1 MVMENMLAY
10 AEIDEIL
17 NLLED
22 DYRERVPKK
31 VRDFFKEEK
40 IKDYHPEIDIEK
52 PLIEQNLI
60 RETMVLLAI
69 LNLNYWCENE
79 EEKQRFLNE
88 LDKNEEEKKELE
100 EKYNPDNLF
109 KKKQDEST
117 ENNLQIV
124 EYKKPNFIQIL
135 LTKIKKILKREN

>member
-52 PLIEQNLI
+52 PLIEQNLK

-100 EKYNPDNLF
+100 EKYNLDNLF

-135 LTKIKKILKREN
+135 LTKIKKFLKREN

>member
-22 DYRERVPKK
+22 DYREMVPKK

-40 IKDYHPEIDIEK
+40 MKDYHPEIDIEK
-52 PLIEQNLI
+52 PLIEQNLK
-60 RETMVLLAI
+60 RETMVLIAI

-79 EEKQRFLNE
+79 EEKQSFLNE
-88 LDKNEEEKKELE
+88 LNKNEEEKNELE

-109 KKKQDEST
+109 KKKQDESIQ
-117 ENNLQIV
+117 NNLQII
-124 EYKKPNFIQIL
+124 EYKKPNFIQRL
-135 LTKIKKILKREN
+135 LTKIKKFFKREN

>member
-22 DYRERVPKK
+22 DYREMVPKK

-40 IKDYHPEIDIEK
+40 MKDYHPEIDIEK
-52 PLIEQNLI
+52 PLIEQNLK

-79 EEKQRFLNE
+79 EEKQSFLNE
-88 LDKNEEEKKELE
+88 LNKNELE

-109 KKKQDEST
+109 KKKQDESIQ
-117 ENNLQIV
+117 NNLQII
-124 EYKKPNFIQIL
+124 EYKKPNFIQRL
-135 LTKIKKILKREN
+135 LTKIKKFFKREN

>member
-22 DYRERVPKK
+22 DYREMVPKK

-40 IKDYHPEIDIEK
+40 MKDYHPEIDIEK
-52 PLIEQNLI
+52 PLIEQNLK

-79 EEKQRFLNE
+79 EEKQSFFDE
-88 LDKNEEEKKELE
+88 LDKNEKEKNELE

-117 ENNLQIV
+117 ENNLQII

-135 LTKIKKILKREN
+135 LTQIKKIFKREN

>member
-22 DYRERVPKK
+22 DYREMVPKK

-40 IKDYHPEIDIEK
+40 MKDYHPEIDIEK
-52 PLIEQNLI
+52 PLIEQNLK

-79 EEKQRFLNE
+79 EEKQSFLDE
-88 LDKNEEEKKELE
+88 LDKNEKEKNELE

-117 ENNLQIV
+117 ENNLQII

-135 LTKIKKILKREN
+135 LIKIKKIFKREN

>member
-40 IKDYHPEIDIEK
+40 MKDYHPEIDIEK
-52 PLIEQNLI
+52 PLIAQNLK

-117 ENNLQIV
+117 ENNLQII

>member
-40 IKDYHPEIDIEK
+40 MKDYHPEIDIEK
-52 PLIEQNLI
+52 PLIEQNLK

-117 ENNLQIV
+117 ENNLQII

-135 LTKIKKILKREN
+135 LTKIKKFLKREN

>member
-40 IKDYHPEIDIEK
+40 MKDYHPEIDIEK
-52 PLIEQNLI
+52 PLIEQNLK

-69 LNLNYWCENE
+69 FNLNYWCENE

-117 ENNLQIV
+117 ENNLQII

>member
-52 PLIEQNLI
+52 PLIEQNLK

-100 EKYNPDNLF
+100 EKYNPDNIF
-109 KKKQDEST
+109 KKKKT
-117 ENNLQIV
+117 ENIDTNLQMV
-124 EYKKPNFIQIL
+124 EYKENVFIQFFN
-135 LTKIKKILKREN
+135 KIKNLFRKR